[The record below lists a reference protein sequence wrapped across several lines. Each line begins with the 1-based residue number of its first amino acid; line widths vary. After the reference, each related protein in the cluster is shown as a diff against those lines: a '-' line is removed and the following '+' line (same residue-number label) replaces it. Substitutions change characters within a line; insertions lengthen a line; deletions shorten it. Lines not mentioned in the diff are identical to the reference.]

1 MSTSI
6 LSENFTYRN
15 GTYAI
20 GVGYAKDGLLVTVE
34 QTVHHQQHRTS

>member
-15 GTYAI
+15 ALFKLKWVYALPL
-20 GVGYAKDGLLVTVE
+20 GVVGLLMGLNVI
-34 QTVHHQQHRTS
+34 RW